1 MYLTVSI
8 RDEFTSIYILTNS
21 SDIHLLQTIY
31 NVIRLVIITL
41 HADGE
46 KTNKL
51 KIRRIY
57 KRKSKNAY
65 RNYFNQT

>member
-8 RDEFTSIYILTNS
+8 RDELLLHIYILTNS

-41 HADGE
+41 HADGI
-46 KTNKL
+46 KTMEQ
-51 KIRRIY
+51 KIRRL
-57 KRKSKNAY
+57 
-65 RNYFNQT
+65 